1 MSHSHVLSAN
11 YNYVC
16 MLYYFYQS
24 AGNAARIVEPPQNQ
38 TLPVNSVARFTCITI
53 DIVVWEIKPVDS
65 NITTR
70 LSLEIA
76 AVNLLQQGIIVDS
89 GNKSVLLVNATLE
102 NNETNVRCLT
112 GENLLNLRVMSNTST
127 LIVFGE

>member
-1 MSHSHVLSAN
+1 M
-11 YNYVC
+11 
-16 MLYYFYQS
+16 
-24 AGNAARIVEPPQNQ
+24 EPPHNQ

-53 DIVVWEIKPVDS
+53 DIVVWEIKTVDS
-65 NITTR
+65 HFSTR
-70 LSLEIA
+70 LLLEIPSA
-76 AVNLLQQGIIVDS
+76 GVNLLQRGINVDS

-112 GENLLNLRVMSNTST
+112 GKDLLNLRVMSDTAT

>member
-1 MSHSHVLSAN
+1 MSHSHVLSAS
-11 YNYVC
+11 YI
-16 MLYYFYQS
+16 FYQS
-24 AGNAARIVEPPQNQ
+24 AGNAARIVEPPHNQ

-65 NITTR
+65 NISTR

-76 AVNLLQQGIIVDS
+76 AVNLLQRGIIVDS

-112 GENLLNLRVMSNTST
+112 GENVLNLRVMSDTAT

>member
-1 MSHSHVLSAN
+1 M
-11 YNYVC
+11 
-16 MLYYFYQS
+16 
-24 AGNAARIVEPPQNQ
+24 EPPHNQ

-65 NITTR
+65 NISTR

-76 AVNLLQQGIIVDS
+76 AVNLLQRGIIVDS

-112 GENLLNLRVMSNTST
+112 GENVLNLRVMSDTAT